1 MHIHSIPMWTG
12 KGNNYAYL
20 VVDEPTKQ
28 SVIIDP
34 ANPPEVV
41 PVLKS
46 MIDQGEIQLTSIV
59 NTHHHWDHA
68 GGNNDMLKQFGKIP
82 VIGGKECQSVTQT
95 PQHGEEF
102 KIGERISVKA
112 LHTPCHT
119 QDSICYYM
127 QDGSQRVVF
136 TGDTLFI
143 AGCGRFFE
151 GNAAEMHKAL
161 NETLAA
167 LPDDTRVYPGHE
179 YTKQNVKFCMTVSQT
194 EPIQKL
200 QAFAEKN
207 QQTQGKFT
215 IGDEKLHNVFM
226 RVHDPEIQ
234 KATGKTQ
241 PVDVMTALREMKNAI
256 QEQGPSLP
264 TVDDSYGGLSDSDT
278 QNHLE
283 VVFYP
288 DSNHRRKSSLVTM
301 EKPRMRTHTDEN
313 DKTTACYV
321 HSLIAGEWATPP
333 HNLRDTENVV
343 HEAQNEDEPVALV
356 KPPLEEGARVSVTDV
371 GDPRTLKPAPSIVQ
385 SRHLTKRQLSDMAW
399 NVRTLSKKLGSI
411 KLKLTVKNVFVVCK
425 AHDESL
431 VSLTRK
437 LTRWLLS
444 HERETPYI
452 VYVEQRLQT
461 HPDFG
466 ELQLLQEEP
475 SAKGRLKYW
484 DPQLAQSQPHLFD
497 FVITLGGDGT
507 VLYTSW
513 LFQRIVPPVLSFA
526 LGSLGFLTNFDF
538 ADYQRTIETAFR
550 DGVVVSLRLRFE
562 CTIMRSKARLKDPHS
577 RELTSRDLV
586 EELIGEEGEDT
597 LTHTP
602 DRVYEILNDVV
613 LDRGP
618 NPTMSQIELFGDDEH
633 FTTLLAD
640 GICIATPTGSTAYNL
655 AAGGSL
661 SHPENPVI
669 LVTAICA
676 HTLSFRPIILP
687 DTIVLR
693 MGVPYDARTSS
704 WASFDGREK
713 VELHPGDYVTVSAS
727 RYPFAN
733 VLPPG
738 RRGDDWVHSISKTL
752 NWNSRQKQKVFK

>member
-1 MHIHSIPMWTG
+1 
-12 KGNNYAYL
+12 
-20 VVDEPTKQ
+20 
-28 SVIIDP
+28 
-34 ANPPEVV
+34 
-41 PVLKS
+41 
-46 MIDQGEIQLTSIV
+46 MI
-59 NTHHHWDHA
+59 
-68 GGNNDMLKQFGKIP
+68 
-82 VIGGKECQSVTQT
+82 
-95 PQHGEEF
+95 
-102 KIGERISVKA
+102 
-112 LHTPCHT
+112 
-119 QDSICYYM
+119 
-127 QDGSQRVVF
+127 
-136 TGDTLFI
+136 
-143 AGCGRFFE
+143 
-151 GNAAEMHKAL
+151 
-161 NETLAA
+161 
-167 LPDDTRVYPGHE
+167 
-179 YTKQNVKFCMTVSQT
+179 
-194 EPIQKL
+194 
-200 QAFAEKN
+200 
-207 QQTQGKFT
+207 
-215 IGDEKLHNVFM
+215 
-226 RVHDPEIQ
+226 
-234 KATGKTQ
+234 
-241 PVDVMTALREMKNAI
+241 
-256 QEQGPSLP
+256 
-264 TVDDSYGGLSDSDT
+264 YGGLSDSET

-301 EKPRMRTHTDEN
+301 DKPRMRPRIEEN
-313 DKTTACYV
+313 EKTTACYV
-321 HSLIAGEWATPP
+321 HSLIASEWATPL
-333 HNLRDTENVV
+333 HNLKDNENVV

-356 KPPLEEGARVSVTDV
+356 KPPFDEGARVSVADV
-371 GDPRTLKPAPSIVQ
+371 GDPGIVKPAPTIVQ

-399 NVRTLSKKLGSI
+399 NVRKLSKKLGSI

-444 HERETPYI
+444 QERDTPYV
-452 VYVEQRLQT
+452 VYVERRLQT

-466 ELQLLQEEP
+466 ELQLLQETP

-484 DPQLAQSQPHLFD
+484 DLQLAQDQPHLFD

-538 ADYQRTIETAFR
+538 ADYKQTLETAFR

-562 CTIMRSKARLKDPHS
+562 CTIMRSKARSKNPHS
-577 RELTSRDLV
+577 RELTKRDLV

-618 NPTMSQIELFGDDEH
+618 NPTMSHIELFGDDEH

-704 WASFDGREK
+704 WASFDGRE
-713 VELHPGDYVTVSAS
+713 
-727 RYPFAN
+727 R
-733 VLPPG
+733 
-738 RRGDDWVHSISKTL
+738 
-752 NWNSRQKQKVFK
+752 